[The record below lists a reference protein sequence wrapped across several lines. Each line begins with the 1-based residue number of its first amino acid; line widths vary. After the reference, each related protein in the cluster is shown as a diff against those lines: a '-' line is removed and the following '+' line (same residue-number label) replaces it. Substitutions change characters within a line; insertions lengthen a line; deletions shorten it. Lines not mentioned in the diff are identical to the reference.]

1 MILVTILTAL
11 AFVFFLINL
20 PENGETFID
29 SVQRNSRLILLQAIT
44 LLVQYGCYMWL
55 NRLIVA
61 SITQKTSY
69 KSSLPVLK
77 YPRLIVQLLLII
89 YVLGP
94 VSNYIS
100 FYLLQDYFNG
110 IPQDITSILPL
121 HPQPIINTFGGLG
134 VAAFYTTLY
143 LVYAGVREMLINY
156 INKEPGRRE
165 LRILTV
171 NQVTLNTMLC
181 SLAIPAIFGFDNF
194 FHYFFIT
201 PAMLLVY
208 AANMYWLFPAKGDK
222 PLFKSGI
229 IKWLLLL
236 TGVCALPII
245 LIPRAQ
251 MTGMSV
257 FFITAWLFNLLVVTP
272 VAWFSYRQQKDKI
285 TQLRGMETALT
296 RSRADIQF
304 LRSQINPHFLFNVLN
319 TLYGT
324 ALQEGSERTAE
335 GIQRLGDMMRFMLYD
350 NNLET
355 IPMSREIEYL
365 NNYIALQRLR
375 IQSSPNIQIETNI
388 PADGCNHNIAP
399 MLLIPFVENAF
410 KHGISLAEQSHISV
424 NLTCSEKQLYFEVRN
439 SMHAKQDND
448 TEKDRSGI
456 GIVNVVER
464 LKIIYPGKH
473 KLVFNG
479 DGREFFVQLNIQ
491 F

>member
-11 AFVFFLINL
+11 AFVFFLVNL
-20 PENGETFID
+20 SENGETFID

-44 LLVQYGCYMWL
+44 LLVQYGCYIWL
-55 NRLIVA
+55 NRVIISA
-61 SITQKTSY
+61 ATQKT
-69 KSSLPVLK
+69 KGKNLLFALK
-77 YPRLIVQLLLII
+77 YPWLLAQLFMLV

-100 FYLLQDYFNG
+100 FYLLQGYFKG
-110 IPQDITSILPL
+110 IPQNITSILPL
-121 HPQPIINTFGGLG
+121 HPQPLINTFGGLG
-134 VAAFYTTLY
+134 VAAFYTMLY

-181 SLAIPAIFGFDNF
+181 TLTIPAIFGFDNF

-201 PAMLLVY
+201 PALLLVY

-285 TQLRGMETALT
+285 TQLRGMETALK

-335 GIQRLGDMMRFMLYD
+335 GIQRLGDMMRFMLHD

-355 IPMSREIEYL
+355 IPMSREIDYL

-375 IQSSPNIQIETNI
+375 IQSSPHIVIETNI
-388 PADGCNHNIAP
+388 QGDGCNHSIAP

-410 KHGISLAEQSHISV
+410 KHGISLSHSSYIKI
-424 NLTCSEKQLYFEVRN
+424 NLTCNANNIWFEVHN

-448 TEKDRSGI
+448 TEKGRSGV

-479 DGREFFVQLNIQ
+479 DGREFFVQMNIQ